1 MFANSL
7 SSARSAGN
15 GIFRWFGGL
24 MLLCC
29 LLGCGSDAG
38 QPELVWGKRGV
49 QNGDMVRPRAIAI
62 DTHDRLYIVDFTA
75 RIQVYDREGRYLGPT
90 WTTPDYRKGR
100 PSGLSIDRAGNL
112 IVSDSHYNC
121 FRIYSLEGVEL
132 RRFGGEGGS
141 APGQLGYVSDVVQDE
156 DGNYYIAEFGE
167 NQRISKF
174 DREGSFLCCWGSA
187 GSEPGQFSRARALAL
202 GPDGNLYVADACND
216 RIQVF
221 SREGTLLRY
230 WGGAGSALGELKYPY
245 DLAFNKDGVLYVVEN
260 GNNRVQKFTTAGEPL
275 GCWGGPGHAPG
286 QLHNPWALAIDS
298 RGRVHV
304 VDTENHRIQRI
315 DF

>member
-1 MFANSL
+1 VREENSGRL
-7 SSARSAGN
+7 RNPARPWW
-15 GIFRWFGGL
+15 RCGL
-24 MLLCC
+24 ALVPL
-29 LLGCGSDAG
+29 LLGCGGDAA

-49 QNGDMVRPRAIAI
+49 QNGDFVRPRAIAI
-62 DTHDRLYIVDFTA
+62 DTHDRLYLVDFTA
-75 RIQVYDREGRYLGPT
+75 RIQVYDRDGQYLGPS

-100 PSGLSIDRAGNL
+100 PSGLSIDRDGNL

-121 FRIYSLEGVEL
+121 FRIYSPGGVEL
-132 RRFGGEGGS
+132 RTLGGVGGS

-156 DGNYYIAEFGE
+156 DGNYYVAEFGE

-174 DREGSFLCCWGSA
+174 DRDGLFLSCWGSA
-187 GSEPGQFSRARALAL
+187 GIEPGQFSRARALAL

-221 SREGTLLRY
+221 TREGTLVRF
-230 WGGAGSALGELKYPY
+230 WGGAGSEPGRLKYPY
-245 DLAFNKDGVLYVVEN
+245 DLAFNKDGILYVVEN
-260 GNNRVQKFTTAGEPL
+260 GNNRVQKFTAAGESL

-286 QLHNPWALAIDS
+286 RLHNPWALAIDS

-304 VDTENHRIQRI
+304 VDTENHRVQRI